1 MNEIYGLPQP
11 LTGGELVSIKQKQNG
26 EWAECTMP
34 LAMLIQ
40 LMTAFAAS
48 LPTDKPTS
56 AGQLWNDAGMVAIS

>member
-1 MNEIYGLPQP
+1 M
-11 LTGGELVSIKQKQNG
+11 SIKQKQNG

-56 AGQLWNDAGMVAIS
+56 AGQLWNDAGMLAIS